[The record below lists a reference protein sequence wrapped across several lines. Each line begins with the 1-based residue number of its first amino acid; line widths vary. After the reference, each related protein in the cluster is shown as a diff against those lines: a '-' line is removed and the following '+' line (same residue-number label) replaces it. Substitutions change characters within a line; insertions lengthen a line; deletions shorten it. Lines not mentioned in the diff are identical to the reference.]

1 MTEKD
6 RAIIANFES
15 KLGRLMDVYTQL
27 AAENAV
33 LRERMGQQAE
43 ELERLRKQYDELST
57 SYSDLTLAKIISV
70 NDTELGDTQR
80 RLSKLV
86 REVDKCIALLNASEQ
101 KDDVL

>member
-57 SYSDLTLAKIISV
+57 SYSDLKLAKIISV

-101 KDDVL
+101 KDEKL

>member
-57 SYSDLTLAKIISV
+57 SYSDLKLAKIISV

-80 RLSKLV
+80 RLSKVV
-86 REVDKCIALLNASEQ
+86 REVDRCIALLNASEQ

>member
-43 ELERLRKQYDELST
+43 ELERLRKQYDELSI
-57 SYSDLTLAKIISV
+57 SYSDLKLAKIISV
-70 NDTELGDTQR
+70 GDSEIGDTQQ

>member
-57 SYSDLTLAKIISV
+57 SYSDLKLAKIISV

-86 REVDKCIALLNASEQ
+86 REVDTCIALLNASEQ

>member
-43 ELERLRKQYDELST
+43 ELERLRKQYDELSI
-57 SYSDLTLAKIISV
+57 SYSDLKLAKIISV

>member
-6 RAIIANFES
+6 RALIANFES

-43 ELERLRKQYDELST
+43 ELERLRK
-57 SYSDLTLAKIISV
+57 
-70 NDTELGDTQR
+70 
-80 RLSKLV
+80 
-86 REVDKCIALLNASEQ
+86 
-101 KDDVL
+101 

>member
-57 SYSDLTLAKIISV
+57 SYSDLKLAKIISV
-70 NDTELGDTQR
+70 SDSEKGDTQQ

-86 REVDKCIALLNASEQ
+86 REVDKCIALLNE
-101 KDDVL
+101 